1 MWSPV
6 VPVFSVRNHPEL
18 QESVLVLPGLRVY
31 TRILDSLYPVHNSE
45 PGSHYAVCL
54 AVSRCPM
61 SLASTLLFT
70 AETAE
75 ENVLEIL
82 LGQGLL
88 PKGQAILH
96 MKQNE

>member
-31 TRILDSLYPVHNSE
+31 TRILESLYPVHNSE
-45 PGSHYAVCL
+45 PGSHYAV
-54 AVSRCPM
+54 SRGLM

-70 AETAE
+70 AETEE

-82 LGQGLL
+82 LG
-88 PKGQAILH
+88 
-96 MKQNE
+96 

>member
-1 MWSPV
+1 M
-6 VPVFSVRNHPEL
+6 
-18 QESVLVLPGLRVY
+18 LPGLRVY
-31 TRILDSLYPVHNSE
+31 TRILESLYPVHNSE